1 MLVQTGVRLGFL
13 ASATI
18 LAAPLAAQTYP
29 ASPSDSAVAPPLVA
43 KPVTPEKRVYT
54 LADFARF
61 APKSAYDM
69 LVQVPGF
76 TIRTVD
82 TSVRGL
88 GQASE
93 NVLINGQRIN
103 NKTGAVDQLQRTPA
117 SSVERIEIVDAAS
130 LGIAGLTG
138 QVANVILNQTK
149 KASGQFDYEAD
160 ARAHFTK
167 PELFGG
173 SVSYS
178 GKEGPVDY
186 TFSVKNGY
194 GRGGIGGAI
203 VILDRNRGL
212 IETRN
217 EVFHSEYEEANTQAK
232 FTIDGP
238 GSSIGNLVL
247 GYTPYWNPVHLRD
260 KRVEADGELRSRT
273 DVEQLAGYMGD
284 INGDYEFALGPG
296 RLKLIG
302 LRHWEH
308 QPLVTTDILR
318 FLTTGEDSIG
328 TRFSR
333 DSHSGETVTRGE
345 YSWKSGRNDWQVS
358 IERAFNSL
366 DQKGRLFTLN
376 SDGDFVEVPFPE
388 GSGKVV
394 ERRYEALA
402 TFSRPLSS
410 KVDLQV
416 AAGAEI
422 SSLDRTTDE
431 EPARKFFRPK
441 GSIVFGW
448 HPDKTWDIS
457 LKLRRRV
464 GQISF
469 FDFLAQPQLSAGREN
484 AGNPELVPPQSWEV
498 ETDFAHDLG
507 RWGKTDLTLHYY
519 RVEDIVDFI
528 PIDDNQQGVGNLP
541 RADRAGIENTS
552 TILLDPIGWTGAK
565 VDLNLGAEWTSV
577 RDPLT
582 GRSRPI
588 SGIQDHWGS
597 IQVRHDIPHTQLAW
611 SAYVQ
616 HRHYVSNYYLT
627 EIDQTLDI
635 PWMAGFY
642 VEDKNVFGTTVRFSV
657 DNIFNGRHL
666 EFRKVFDGFRDRTPI
681 AFIENHNEL
690 VGPIFTLSVKGNF

>member
-1 MLVQTGVRLGFL
+1 MRVAGCSWLF
-13 ASATI
+13 ASAALI
-18 LAAPLAAQTYP
+18 LPAPALAQATG
-29 ASPSDSAVAPPLVA
+29 PSDPAVAPPPHAIAV
-43 KPVTPEKRVYT
+43 KPEKRVYT

-117 SSVERIEIVDAAS
+117 SNVVRIEIEDAAS

-138 QVANVILNQTK
+138 QVADVILNKTQHS
-149 KASGQFDYEAD
+149 SGQFDYRAN

-167 PELFGG
+167 PEFLGG

-178 GKEGPVDY
+178 GTEGPVDY
-186 TFSVKNGY
+186 TLSIKNGY
-194 GRGGIGGAI
+194 GRGGIGGP
-203 VILDRNRGL
+203 ILIFDGNHVL
-212 IETRN
+212 TETRN
-217 EVFHSEYEEANTQAK
+217 EVFHSEYEEANSQAK
-232 FTIDGP
+232 FVIDGP
-238 GSSIGNLVL
+238 GSSVGNLIL

-260 KRVEADGELRSRT
+260 KRVEANGELRART

-284 INGDYEFALGPG
+284 INGDYEFALGSG

-318 FLTTGEDSIG
+318 FLTTGADSNG
-328 TRFSR
+328 SRFSR
-333 DSHSGETVTRGE
+333 DSHSGETVTRAE
-345 YSWKSGRNDWQVS
+345 YRWKGGRNDWQVS

-366 DQKGRLFTLN
+366 DQKGRLFQL
-376 SDGDFVEVPFPE
+376 DPAGDFVEVPFPE
-388 GSGKVV
+388 GSGRV
-394 ERRYEALA
+394 EEKRYEALA

-410 KVDLQV
+410 KLNLQV
-416 AAGAEI
+416 DGGAEI
-422 SSLDRTTDE
+422 SNLDRTTDA

-441 GSIVFGW
+441 GSIVLGW

-469 FDFLAQPQLSAGREN
+469 FDFLAQPQLSSGREN
-484 AGNPELVPPQSWEV
+484 AGNPELVPPQSWEI
-498 ETDFAHDLG
+498 ETDFAKDLG

-519 RVEDIVDFI
+519 SVSDIVDFI
-528 PIDDNQQGVGNLP
+528 PIDDDQQGVGNLP
-541 RADRAGIENTS
+541 HADRLGFQSTS

-565 VDLNLGAEWTSV
+565 VDMTFAAEWTSV

-582 GRSRPI
+582 GSRRPI
-588 SGIQDHWGS
+588 SGIEDRWGS

-611 SAYVQ
+611 SGYVQ
-616 HRHYVSNYYLT
+616 YQHYVSNYYLT

-635 PWMAGFY
+635 PWLVGFY

-657 DNIFNGRHL
+657 DNIFDGRHL
-666 EFRKVFDGFRDRTPI
+666 EFRKVWKGFRDRTPI
-681 AFIENHNEL
+681 DFIENHNEL

>member
-1 MLVQTGVRLGFL
+1 MRVAGCSWLF
-13 ASATI
+13 ASAALI
-18 LAAPLAAQTYP
+18 LPAPALAQATG
-29 ASPSDSAVAPPLVA
+29 PSDPAVAPPPHA
-43 KPVTPEKRVYT
+43 IAVTPEKRVYT

-117 SSVERIEIVDAAS
+117 SNVVRIEIEDAAS

-138 QVANVILNQTK
+138 QVADVILNKTQHS
-149 KASGQFDYEAD
+149 SGQFDYRAN

-167 PELFGG
+167 PEFLGG

-178 GKEGPVDY
+178 GTEGPVDY
-186 TFSVKNGY
+186 TLSVKNGY
-194 GRGGIGGAI
+194 GRGGIGGP
-203 VILDRNRGL
+203 ILIFDGNHVL
-212 IETRN
+212 TETRN
-217 EVFHSEYEEANTQAK
+217 EVFHSEYEEANSQAK
-232 FTIDGP
+232 FVIDGP
-238 GSSIGNLVL
+238 GSSVGNLIL

-260 KRVEADGELRSRT
+260 KRVEANGELRART

-284 INGDYEFALGPG
+284 INGDYEFALGSG

-318 FLTTGEDSIG
+318 FLTTGADSNG

-333 DSHSGETVTRGE
+333 DSHSGETVTRAE
-345 YSWKSGRNDWQVS
+345 YRWKGGRNDWQVS

-366 DQKGRLFTLN
+366 DQKGRLFQL
-376 SDGDFVEVPFPE
+376 DPAGDFVEVPFPE
-388 GSGKVV
+388 GSGRV
-394 ERRYEALA
+394 EEKRYEALA

-410 KVDLQV
+410 KLNLQV
-416 AAGAEI
+416 DGGAEI
-422 SSLDRTTDE
+422 SNLDRTTDA

-441 GSIVFGW
+441 GSIVLGW

-469 FDFLAQPQLSAGREN
+469 FDFLAQPQLSSGREN
-484 AGNPELVPPQSWEV
+484 AGNPELVPPQSWEI
-498 ETDFAHDLG
+498 ETDFAKDLG

-519 RVEDIVDFI
+519 SVSDIVDFI
-528 PIDDNQQGVGNLP
+528 PIDDDQQGVGNLP
-541 RADRAGIENTS
+541 HADRLGFQSTS

-565 VDLNLGAEWTSV
+565 VDMTFAAEWTSV

-582 GRSRPI
+582 GSRRPI
-588 SGIQDHWGS
+588 SGIEDRWGS

-616 HRHYVSNYYLT
+616 YQHYVSNYYLT

-635 PWMAGFY
+635 PWLVGFY

-657 DNIFNGRHL
+657 DNIFDGRHL
-666 EFRKVFDGFRDRTPI
+666 EFRKVWKGFRDRTPI
-681 AFIENHNEL
+681 DFIENHNEL

>member
-1 MLVQTGVRLGFL
+1 MRVAGCSWLF
-13 ASATI
+13 ASAALI
-18 LAAPLAAQTYP
+18 LPAPALAQATG
-29 ASPSDSAVAPPLVA
+29 PSDPAVAPPPHA
-43 KPVTPEKRVYT
+43 IAVTPEKRVYT

-76 TIRTVD
+76 SIRTVD

-117 SSVERIEIVDAAS
+117 SNVVRIEIEDAAS

-138 QVANVILNQTK
+138 QVADVILNKTQHS
-149 KASGQFDYEAD
+149 SGQFDYRAN

-167 PELFGG
+167 PEFLGG

-178 GKEGPVDY
+178 GTEGPVDY
-186 TFSVKNGY
+186 TLSIKNGY
-194 GRGGIGGAI
+194 GRGGIGGP
-203 VILDRNRGL
+203 ILIFDGNHVL
-212 IETRN
+212 TETRN
-217 EVFHSEYEEANTQAK
+217 EVFHSEYEEANSQAK
-232 FTIDGP
+232 FVIDGP
-238 GSSIGNLVL
+238 GSSVGNLIL

-260 KRVEADGELRSRT
+260 KRVEANGELRART

-284 INGDYEFALGPG
+284 INGDYEFALGSG

-318 FLTTGEDSIG
+318 FLTTGADSNG
-328 TRFSR
+328 SRFSR
-333 DSHSGETVTRGE
+333 DSHSGETVTRAE
-345 YSWKSGRNDWQVS
+345 YRWKGGRNDWQVS

-366 DQKGRLFTLN
+366 DQKGRLFQL
-376 SDGDFVEVPFPE
+376 DPAGDFVEVPFPE
-388 GSGKVV
+388 GSGRV
-394 ERRYEALA
+394 EEKRYEALA

-410 KVDLQV
+410 KLNLQV
-416 AAGAEI
+416 DGGAEI
-422 SSLDRTTDE
+422 SNLDRTTDA

-441 GSIVFGW
+441 GSIVLGW

-469 FDFLAQPQLSAGREN
+469 FDFLAQPQLSSGREN
-484 AGNPELVPPQSWEV
+484 AGNPELVPPQSWEI
-498 ETDFAHDLG
+498 ETDFAKDLG

-519 RVEDIVDFI
+519 SVSDIVDFI
-528 PIDDNQQGVGNLP
+528 PIDDDQQGVGNLP
-541 RADRAGIENTS
+541 HADRLGFQSTS

-565 VDLNLGAEWTSV
+565 VDMTFAAEWTSV

-582 GRSRPI
+582 GSRRPI
-588 SGIQDHWGS
+588 SGIEDRWGS

-611 SAYVQ
+611 SGYVQ
-616 HRHYVSNYYLT
+616 YQHYVSNYYLT

-635 PWMAGFY
+635 PWLVGFY

-657 DNIFNGRHL
+657 DNIFDGRHL
-666 EFRKVFDGFRDRTPI
+666 EFRKVWKGFRDRTPI
-681 AFIENHNEL
+681 DFIENHNEL

>member
-1 MLVQTGVRLGFL
+1 MRMAGCSWLF
-13 ASATI
+13 ASAALI
-18 LAAPLAAQTYP
+18 LPAPALAQATG
-29 ASPSDSAVAPPLVA
+29 PSDPAVAPPPHA
-43 KPVTPEKRVYT
+43 IAVTPEKRVYT

-117 SSVERIEIVDAAS
+117 SNVVRIEIEDAAS

-138 QVANVILNQTK
+138 QVADVILNKTQHS
-149 KASGQFDYEAD
+149 SGQFDYRAN

-167 PELFGG
+167 PEFLGG

-178 GKEGPVDY
+178 GTEGPVDY
-186 TFSVKNGY
+186 TLSIKNGY
-194 GRGGIGGAI
+194 GRGGIGGP
-203 VILDRNRGL
+203 ILIFDGNHVL
-212 IETRN
+212 TETRN
-217 EVFHSEYEEANTQAK
+217 EVFHSEYEEANSQAK
-232 FTIDGP
+232 FVIDGP
-238 GSSIGNLVL
+238 GSSVGNLIL

-260 KRVEADGELRSRT
+260 KRVEANGELRART

-284 INGDYEFALGPG
+284 INGDYEFALGSG

-318 FLTTGEDSIG
+318 FLTTGADSNG
-328 TRFSR
+328 SRFSR
-333 DSHSGETVTRGE
+333 DSHSGETVTRAE
-345 YSWKSGRNDWQVS
+345 YRWKGGRNDWQVS

-366 DQKGRLFTLN
+366 DQKGRLFQL
-376 SDGDFVEVPFPE
+376 DPAGDFVEVPFPE
-388 GSGKVV
+388 GSGRV
-394 ERRYEALA
+394 EEKRYEALA

-410 KVDLQV
+410 KLNLQV
-416 AAGAEI
+416 DGGAEI
-422 SSLDRTTDE
+422 SNLDRTTDA

-441 GSIVFGW
+441 GSIVLGW

-469 FDFLAQPQLSAGREN
+469 FDFLAQPQLSSGREN
-484 AGNPELVPPQSWEV
+484 AGNPELVPPQSWEI
-498 ETDFAHDLG
+498 ETDFAKDLG

-519 RVEDIVDFI
+519 SVSDIVDFI
-528 PIDDNQQGVGNLP
+528 PIDDDQQGVGNLP
-541 RADRAGIENTS
+541 HADRLGFQSTS

-565 VDLNLGAEWTSV
+565 VDMTFAAEWTSV

-582 GRSRPI
+582 GSRRPI
-588 SGIQDHWGS
+588 SGIEDRWGS

-611 SAYVQ
+611 SGYVQ
-616 HRHYVSNYYLT
+616 YQHYVSNYYLT

-635 PWMAGFY
+635 PWLVGFY

-657 DNIFNGRHL
+657 DNIFDGRHL
-666 EFRKVFDGFRDRTPI
+666 EFRKVWKGFRDRTPI
-681 AFIENHNEL
+681 DFIENHNEL

>member
-1 MLVQTGVRLGFL
+1 MRVAGCSWLF
-13 ASATI
+13 ASAALI
-18 LAAPLAAQTYP
+18 LPAPALAQATG
-29 ASPSDSAVAPPLVA
+29 PSDPAVAPPPHA
-43 KPVTPEKRVYT
+43 IAVTPEKRVYT

-117 SSVERIEIVDAAS
+117 SNVVRIEIEDAAS

-138 QVANVILNQTK
+138 QVADVILNKTQHS
-149 KASGQFDYEAD
+149 SGQFDYRAN

-167 PELFGG
+167 PEFLGG

-178 GKEGPVDY
+178 GTEGPVDY
-186 TFSVKNGY
+186 TLSVKNGY
-194 GRGGIGGAI
+194 GRGGIGGP
-203 VILDRNRGL
+203 ILIFDGNHVL
-212 IETRN
+212 TETRN
-217 EVFHSEYEEANTQAK
+217 EVFHSEYEEANSQAK
-232 FTIDGP
+232 FVIDGP
-238 GSSIGNLVL
+238 GSSVGNLIL

-260 KRVEADGELRSRT
+260 KRVEANGELRART

-284 INGDYEFALGPG
+284 INGDYEFALGSG

-318 FLTTGEDSIG
+318 FLTTGADSNG
-328 TRFSR
+328 SRFSR
-333 DSHSGETVTRGE
+333 DSHSGETVTRAE
-345 YSWKSGRNDWQVS
+345 YRWKGGRNDWQVS

-366 DQKGRLFTLN
+366 DQKGRLFQL
-376 SDGDFVEVPFPE
+376 DPAGDFVEVPFPE
-388 GSGKVV
+388 GSGRV
-394 ERRYEALA
+394 EEKRYEALA

-410 KVDLQV
+410 KLNLQV
-416 AAGAEI
+416 DGGAEI
-422 SSLDRTTDE
+422 SNLDRTTDA

-441 GSIVFGW
+441 GSIVLGW

-469 FDFLAQPQLSAGREN
+469 FDFLAQPQLSSGREN
-484 AGNPELVPPQSWEV
+484 AGNPELVPPQSWEI
-498 ETDFAHDLG
+498 ETDFAKDLG

-519 RVEDIVDFI
+519 SVSDIVDFI
-528 PIDDNQQGVGNLP
+528 PIDDDQQGVGNLP
-541 RADRAGIENTS
+541 HADRLGFQSTS

-565 VDLNLGAEWTSV
+565 VDMTFAAEWTSV

-582 GRSRPI
+582 GSRRPI
-588 SGIQDHWGS
+588 SGIEDRWGS

-611 SAYVQ
+611 SGYVQ
-616 HRHYVSNYYLT
+616 YQHYVSNYYLT

-635 PWMAGFY
+635 PWLVGFY

-657 DNIFNGRHL
+657 DNIFDGRHL
-666 EFRKVFDGFRDRTPI
+666 EFRKVWKGFRDRTPI
-681 AFIENHNEL
+681 DFIENHNEL

>member
-1 MLVQTGVRLGFL
+1 MRVAGCSWLLAGAALILPAPAFAQATG
-13 ASATI
+13 
-18 LAAPLAAQTYP
+18 
-29 ASPSDSAVAPPLVA
+29 PSDPAVAPPPHSVA
-43 KPVTPEKRVYT
+43 VTPEKRVYT

-117 SSVERIEIVDAAS
+117 SNVVRIEIEDAAS

-138 QVANVILNQTK
+138 QVADVILNKTQHS
-149 KASGQFDYEAD
+149 SGQFDYRAN

-167 PELFGG
+167 PEFLGG

-178 GKEGPVDY
+178 GTEGPVDY
-186 TFSVKNGY
+186 TLSVKNGY
-194 GRGGIGGAI
+194 GRGGIGGP
-203 VILDRNRGL
+203 ILIFDGNQVL
-212 IETRN
+212 TETRN
-217 EVFHSEYEEANTQAK
+217 EVFHSEYEEANSQAK
-232 FTIDGP
+232 FVIDGP
-238 GSSIGNLVL
+238 GSSVGNLIL

-260 KRVEADGELRSRT
+260 KRVEANGELRART

-284 INGDYEFALGPG
+284 INGDYEFALGSG

-318 FLTTGEDSIG
+318 FLTTGADSNG
-328 TRFSR
+328 SRFSR
-333 DSHSGETVTRGE
+333 DSHSGETVTRAE
-345 YSWKSGRNDWQVS
+345 YRWKGGRNDWQVS

-366 DQKGRLFTLN
+366 DQKGRLFQL
-376 SDGDFVEVPFPE
+376 DPAGDFVEVPFPE
-388 GSGKVV
+388 GSGRV
-394 ERRYEALA
+394 EEKRYEALA

-410 KVDLQV
+410 KLNLQV
-416 AAGAEI
+416 DGGAEI
-422 SSLDRTTDE
+422 SNLDRTTDA

-441 GSIVFGW
+441 GSIVLGW

-469 FDFLAQPQLSAGREN
+469 FDFLAQPQLSSGREN
-484 AGNPELVPPQSWEV
+484 AGNPELVPPQSWEI
-498 ETDFAHDLG
+498 ETDFAKDLG

-519 RVEDIVDFI
+519 SVSDIVDFI
-528 PIDDNQQGVGNLP
+528 PIDDDQQGVGNLP
-541 RADRAGIENTS
+541 HADRLGLQSTS

-565 VDLNLGAEWTSV
+565 VDMTFAAEWTSV

-582 GRSRPI
+582 GSRRPI
-588 SGIQDHWGS
+588 SGIEDRWGS

-611 SAYVQ
+611 SGYVQ
-616 HRHYVSNYYLT
+616 YQHYISNYYLT

-635 PWMAGFY
+635 PWLVGFY

-657 DNIFNGRHL
+657 DNIFDGRHL
-666 EFRKVFDGFRDRTPI
+666 EFRKVWKGFRDRTPI
-681 AFIENHNEL
+681 DFIENHNEL

>member
-1 MLVQTGVRLGFL
+1 MRMAGCSWLF
-13 ASATI
+13 ASAALI
-18 LAAPLAAQTYP
+18 LPAPALAQATG
-29 ASPSDSAVAPPLVA
+29 PSDPAVAPPPHA
-43 KPVTPEKRVYT
+43 IAVTPEKRVYT

-117 SSVERIEIVDAAS
+117 SNVVRIEIEDAAS

-138 QVANVILNQTK
+138 QVADVILNKTQHS
-149 KASGQFDYEAD
+149 SGQFDYRAN

-167 PELFGG
+167 PEFLGG

-178 GKEGPVDY
+178 GTEGPVDY
-186 TFSVKNGY
+186 TLSVKNGY
-194 GRGGIGGAI
+194 GRGGIGGP
-203 VILDRNRGL
+203 ILIFDGNHVL
-212 IETRN
+212 TETRN
-217 EVFHSEYEEANTQAK
+217 EVFHSEYEEANSQAK
-232 FTIDGP
+232 FVIDGP
-238 GSSIGNLVL
+238 GSSVGNLIL

-260 KRVEADGELRSRT
+260 KRVEANGELRART

-284 INGDYEFALGPG
+284 INGDYEFALGSG

-318 FLTTGEDSIG
+318 FLTTGADSNG
-328 TRFSR
+328 SRFSR
-333 DSHSGETVTRGE
+333 DSHSGETVTRAE
-345 YSWKSGRNDWQVS
+345 YRWKGGRNDWQVS

-366 DQKGRLFTLN
+366 DQKGRLFQL
-376 SDGDFVEVPFPE
+376 DPAGDFVEVPFPE
-388 GSGKVV
+388 GSGRV
-394 ERRYEALA
+394 EEKRYEALA

-410 KVDLQV
+410 KLNLQV
-416 AAGAEI
+416 DGGAEI
-422 SSLDRTTDE
+422 SNLDRTTDA

-441 GSIVFGW
+441 GSIVLGW

-469 FDFLAQPQLSAGREN
+469 FDFLAQPQLSSGREN
-484 AGNPELVPPQSWEV
+484 AGNPELVPPQSWEI
-498 ETDFAHDLG
+498 ETDFAKDLG

-519 RVEDIVDFI
+519 SVSDIVDFI
-528 PIDDNQQGVGNLP
+528 PIDDDQQGVGNLP
-541 RADRAGIENTS
+541 HADRLGFQSTS

-565 VDLNLGAEWTSV
+565 VDMTFAAEWTSV

-582 GRSRPI
+582 GSRRPI
-588 SGIQDHWGS
+588 SGIEDRWGS

-611 SAYVQ
+611 SGYVQ
-616 HRHYVSNYYLT
+616 YQHYVSNYYLT

-635 PWMAGFY
+635 PWLVGFY

-657 DNIFNGRHL
+657 DNIFDGRHL
-666 EFRKVFDGFRDRTPI
+666 EFRKVWKGFRDRTPI
-681 AFIENHNEL
+681 DFIENHNEL